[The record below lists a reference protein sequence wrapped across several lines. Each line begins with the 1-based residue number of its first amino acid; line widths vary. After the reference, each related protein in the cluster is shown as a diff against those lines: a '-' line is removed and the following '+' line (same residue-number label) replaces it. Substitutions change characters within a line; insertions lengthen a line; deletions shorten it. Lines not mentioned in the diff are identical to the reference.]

1 MLESPKLHK
10 HIQIIA
16 EKFLGLFSAAD
27 VENLDMNRAAKEAM
41 LLIKKALSALLVLLV
56 PTPGYMG
63 TSPSDAAQVVSYEP
77 VAKSARKDATT
88 SDAEDFT
95 AALQMFLQ
103 DSEFWQGK
111 IDEVLAMGTSS
122 MKLGDRL
129 KDLTTKLAGTDED
142 GSLNEHFVDA
152 VHSFK
157 DIAGGLR
164 RGATASLEEILVKK
178 TQQCVEKLCGQEDV
192 SETDAANIQVIMK
205 ALDLFAPS
213 KHLGDLKQ
221 KFLKWQA
228 SMAATLN
235 MKEIAA
241 LTDKINSELGNE
253 DADIPLDA
261 VKKLL
266 DGFGGSGNK
275 SSQPGTG

>member
-1 MLESPKLHK
+1 MPVYAFPWQALTAQILSSFGCNEFFAMLESPKLHK

-16 EKFLGLFSAAD
+16 EKFLGLVSAAD

-63 TSPSDAAQVVSYEP
+63 ASPSDVAQVVSYESM
-77 VAKSARKDATT
+77 AKSARKDATT
-88 SDAEDFT
+88 SDAEDFM

-205 ALDLFAPS
+205 VLDLFAPS
-213 KHLGDLKQ
+213 KHLG
-221 KFLKWQA
+221 
-228 SMAATLN
+228 
-235 MKEIAA
+235 I
-241 LTDKINSELGNE
+241 
-253 DADIPLDA
+253 
-261 VKKLL
+261 
-266 DGFGGSGNK
+266 
-275 SSQPGTG
+275 